1 MAILLTGGTGKTS
14 VRIARLL
21 QDAKIPFL
29 LASRRGEAA
38 APSGMPATHFNW
50 LDSSTF
56 ANPFQHRFPGGE
68 GISAIYL
75 ITPQVADPTSVMTAF
90 VDYAV
95 KEHGVSRFVLMAG
108 STTEPGE
115 LQVGRVW
122 QHLVDIGVEYCVLRP
137 TWFMENLS
145 EGIHRATVRDEGNI
159 YTACGDGKISFVSA
173 SDIAAVAFRALTDEK
188 PHNTDYRVLGPELLT
203 YDEIAANLS
212 SCLGRE
218 ITHVNLTGEHR
229 AQQLMS
235 LGVPEYFAKRLASL
249 EVSAAKGGENRMND
263 VVERVTGRPP
273 QTFDAFVQQCKT

>member
-1 MAILLTGGTGKTS
+1 MAVLLTGGTGKTS
-14 VRIARLL
+14 VRIGRLL

-75 ITPQVADPTSVMTAF
+75 ITPQVTDPTSVMTAF

-95 KEHGVSRFVLMAG
+95 KEHGVNRFVLMAG

-122 QHLVDIGVEYCVLRP
+122 QHLLDIGVEYCVLRP
-137 TWFMENLS
+137 TWFMGVCVCPDLRY
-145 EGIHRATVRDEGNI
+145 IFPL
-159 YTACGDGKISFVSA
+159 TAGD
-173 SDIAAVAFRALTDEK
+173 RK
-188 PHNTDYRVLGPELLT
+188 PLGGDTLCHGQKRGQDL
-203 YDEIAANLS
+203 Y
-212 SCLGRE
+212 
-218 ITHVNLTGEHR
+218 
-229 AQQLMS
+229 
-235 LGVPEYFAKRLASL
+235 GVWRWQDL
-249 EVSAAKGGENRMND
+249 V
-263 VVERVTGRPP
+263 
-273 QTFDAFVQQCKT
+273 C